1 MGASSPSPLLPPA
14 LMPCHVWEGREE
26 GISVETAR
34 RRREVEINRKKGH
47 MASPKEMYEKE
58 CRALGVPPN
67 SGLLR
72 MLPESTVNLS
82 GLSVMHLGRNFL
94 GDRGVVP
101 FVHIIAHASSLH
113 TLNLRENGIGNEGV
127 RVLCRGLRRLPALK
141 VLELSGN
148 PFTFL
153 AARQLVYLCED
164 SAALSVIGVE
174 GTLMTEKLKTSI
186 IHRIREAVKRR
197 EARKQLS
204 QQPSVDRDD
213 GQKDM
218 AKGVA
223 EAEGKVVER
232 TAPIAA
238 EEATTLRS
246 SNVGGLCLRKSVLS
260 LVSQDSMSTAM
271 SSKFK
276 KNEPDGQA
284 GPRGA
289 NEFASPRLPLPPPPP
304 DDAHQSPLWFDA
316 SEDEEQKEKVKE
328 ISVATAENDEKLLI
342 DTAGSISFLV
352 EVEELRATSVDR
364 ELRAQEEML
373 PWQVSR
379 ADDPL
384 RSLQSTHT
392 RIASHRT
399 TEKRSESGTAISFPS
414 SFTLELRTAEA
425 EGKLAEC
432 TKSTKGDDFLDL
444 LFGSEVE

>member
-1 MGASSPSPLLPPA
+1 
-14 LMPCHVWEGREE
+14 MPCHVWEGREE

-34 RRREVEINRKKGH
+34 GRREYEINRKKGH

-101 FVHIIAHASSLH
+101 FVHIIAQASSLH

-127 RVLCRGLRRLPALK
+127 KVLCRGLRRLPALK

-164 SAALSVIGVE
+164 SAVLSVIGVE

-197 EARKQLS
+197 EKRKQLS

-218 AKGVA
+218 AEGVA
-223 EAEGKVVER
+223 EA
-232 TAPIAA
+232 
-238 EEATTLRS
+238 ATTLQSR
-246 SNVGGLCLRKSVLS
+246 NTGGLCLRKSVLS

-271 SSKFK
+271 SSEFK
-276 KNEPDGQA
+276 KNESDDQA
-284 GPRGA
+284 GLRDA
-289 NEFASPRLPLPPPPP
+289 SEFASPRPPLPPPLP
-304 DDAHQSPLWFDA
+304 DHAHQSPLWFDA
-316 SEDEEQKEKVKE
+316 SEDEEQKEEEKE
-328 ISVATAENDEKLLI
+328 ISVATAENDEKLMI
-342 DTAGSISFLV
+342 DTAGGISFLV
-352 EVEELRATSVDR
+352 EVEELRATSVER
-364 ELRAQEEML
+364 ELRAHEEML

-444 LFGSEVE
+444 LFGSGVD